1 MAMRTFIPLALAL
14 SLGAACAT
22 SSVEPRTHVAPV
34 NADTIVST
42 KGRWRATMIAFLG
55 DTLDRQVA
63 GSAYMA
69 PGSLPRT
76 TVVMVYIL
84 GATPLRTHPWSLH
97 RGRCGADKGAVS
109 ERTYYPPLFV
119 DSDGQSAG
127 DVTLD
132 LTTPGRGDYFVA
144 VYAAS
149 TDMETVIACGQLVPP
164 VP

>member
-1 MAMRTFIPLALAL
+1 MRSIIPLAFAL
-14 SLGAACAT
+14 GLGAACAT

-55 DTLDRQVA
+55 DPRDRQVA

-84 GATPLRTHPWSLH
+84 GATPLRTRPRCRLH
-97 RGRCGADKGAVS
+97 GCVRSG
-109 ERTYYPPLFV
+109 
-119 DSDGQSAG
+119 
-127 DVTLD
+127 
-132 LTTPGRGDYFVA
+132 VA
-144 VYAAS
+144 PK
-149 TDMETVIACGQLVPP
+149 M
-164 VP
+164 